1 MNKKFRDAI
10 DRSLEE
16 LKVIQDKVD
25 DFIDD
30 LPDDTKDIKHTARNA
45 LSQINTLLSKAM
57 QQAGDKADEAQ
68 LQAHLGLMEAQDKL
82 EASRAVVDDYIARTS
97 EESKKLLD
105 EVELKQHLAMM
116 EARDF
121 WETRGSKLAE
131 EFKES
136 AATMQ
141 SVAEKALGEMQTA
154 FERWNEQFKSGKK

>member
-1 MNKKFRDAI
+1 MEKKIRDAI

-16 LKVIQDKVD
+16 LKTIQDKVD
-25 DFIDD
+25 EFIDD
-30 LPDDTKDIKHTARNA
+30 IPDDTKEIKQTARNA
-45 LSQINTLLSKAM
+45 LRQINELLSKAM
-57 QQAGDKADEAQ
+57 QKAGDQADEAQ

-82 EASRAVVDDYIARTS
+82 EASKAVVDDYIARTS
-97 EESKKLLD
+97 DESKKLLD

-131 EFKES
+131 EFQAS

-141 SVAEKALGEMQTA
+141 SIAEKAMGEMQTA
-154 FERWNEQFKSGKK
+154 FERWNEQFKSGK